1 MMLTLGI
8 YVRRGQRTLRRWM
21 ADPKIHTLL
30 QCAAYLLGGFLLSA
44 ASLANF
50 CQPLALAALCA
61 LSGWPA
67 LLLAAGGMGG
77 YLLFW
82 GAAGIQGVVW
92 LMAGLLLSRILGGRP
107 FLRETPLLMPALA
120 GLAVALTGLAFQFWQ
135 QEAAP
140 IPVYL
145 LRIGLAVA
153 AAMLFSVAAERRDPM
168 VDWAVCGLAVLA
180 LAQVAPVAYLN
191 LGMIAAGALCC
202 GAAFPAAA
210 LAGLALD
217 LAQITAVPMTAVL
230 CLAYLMRLL
239 PRGPKKAYYLAP
251 PAIYVLV
258 AGTCGLW
265 DAAPLPALLLGSL
278 SAMLLPG
285 HPGLSHRR
293 GETGTAQV
301 RLEMTS
307 SVLSQTGQLLQLIT
321 QPEVDE
327 AALITRAAERACG
340 GCPCRKNCREKP
352 ENMPTS
358 LLHKPLGNGG
368 DLPMSC
374 RKSGR
379 LLQELRHSQEQ
390 LRSIR
395 ADRDRQR
402 EYRAAVAQQYGFLAE
417 YLQDVSDSLA
427 RRSDPQRQWYEPEIA
442 VHSAS
447 RERENGDRCLWFAG
461 VECRYY
467 VLLCDGMGTGEEAA
481 REASAAG
488 QLLRKLLAA
497 GFPPEH
503 ALRSLNSICAL
514 QGKAGAVT
522 VDLCELRL
530 DTGKAVLYKWGAAPS
545 YVITR
550 GEPIKIGTASPPPG
564 LSVSE
569 GRETVEKLSLRKGE
583 TLVLLSDGA
592 GGEEALRS
600 AWLRV
605 GEPAADLAARILAS
619 EEVDGSDDATVA
631 VIRLSRAPLSA

>member
-1 MMLTLGI
+1 
-8 YVRRGQRTLRRWM
+8 
-21 ADPKIHTLL
+21 
-30 QCAAYLLGGFLLSA
+30 
-44 ASLANF
+44 
-50 CQPLALAALCA
+50 
-61 LSGWPA
+61 
-67 LLLAAGGMGG
+67 
-77 YLLFW
+77 
-82 GAAGIQGVVW
+82 
-92 LMAGLLLSRILGGRP
+92 
-107 FLRETPLLMPALA
+107 
-120 GLAVALTGLAFQFWQ
+120 
-135 QEAAP
+135 
-140 IPVYL
+140 
-145 LRIGLAVA
+145 
-153 AAMLFSVAAERRDPM
+153 
-168 VDWAVCGLAVLA
+168 
-180 LAQVAPVAYLN
+180 
-191 LGMIAAGALCC
+191 
-202 GAAFPAAA
+202 
-210 LAGLALD
+210 
-217 LAQITAVPMTAVL
+217 
-230 CLAYLMRLL
+230 
-239 PRGPKKAYYLAP
+239 
-251 PAIYVLV
+251 
-258 AGTCGLW
+258 
-265 DAAPLPALLLGSL
+265 
-278 SAMLLPG
+278 
-285 HPGLSHRR
+285 
-293 GETGTAQV
+293 
-301 RLEMTS
+301 
-307 SVLSQTGQLLQLIT
+307 
-321 QPEVDE
+321 
-327 AALITRAAERACG
+327 
-340 GCPCRKNCREKP
+340 
-352 ENMPTS
+352 MPTS

-368 DLPMSC
+368 DLPMTC